1 MSYENPRKT
10 RLAREALGY
19 EARLPTFGDTCA
31 ALAVVGG
38 SLVLIA
44 VATFSVPERHAGAAV
59 GDVYQAS
66 AEHAVPA
73 NPHVATDAPRA
84 RMHALADPVPTA
96 APSGA
101 GGWPAP
107 AESAD
112 DATAYG
118 NVVDL
123 TY

>member
-1 MSYENPRKT
+1 MSYENPRKA
-10 RLAREALGY
+10 RMLREALGY
-19 EARLPTFGDTCA
+19 EARVPTFVDTCA

-38 SLVLIA
+38 SLILIG
-44 VATFSVPERHAGAAV
+44 VSTFALPERHAGAAV

-66 AEHAVPA
+66 AENAVPA

-84 RMHALADPVPTA
+84 PLRMTTLAGPDTATA
-96 APSGA
+96 A
-101 GGWPAP
+101 GWPAP
-107 AESAD
+107 ADPAD